1 MAFSPFP
8 TSEIHGN
15 NRALT
20 TRSNNGSAVG
30 LSFCLA
36 WRNIWRQK
44 RRTWLTASAMIF
56 SNVLLV
62 FMISL
67 QFGSYDMMINNTLR
81 MFSGQ
86 VQVQRNGYRDDQK
99 MHQSIAGVIE
109 MAEEIRARLPTA
121 SVAARANAFVL
132 ISSDDRSYGTQMTG
146 VEPKREDGVSTI
158 PGLLSEGRFLQDP
171 QAAEI
176 VIGSVMARN
185 LKVSLGG
192 ELTFLGSGK
201 DGSFAAGVVT
211 VVGIFNSGSQ
221 DFDRSMVEVPLQF
234 FQEVFSMLGAGH
246 VIAISL
252 DNLNDVPALIG
263 PLQEVID
270 SEESLLALDWETLTP
285 GLKQA
290 IKADMISA
298 WFMYGVLIIL
308 VAFSV
313 LNTQL
318 MSVLERTREF
328 GVIMALGIKPRRLAF
343 LVLLETFLMAAL
355 GLIIG
360 VILGAMVALYFSV
373 GGFSYPGMD
382 ELASKFNIPA
392 VMYPSLRPVSLLLGP
407 SVVFVF
413 CLFAAIYPA
422 LKLYGLRPVEA
433 MRAV

>member
-1 MAFSPFP
+1 M
-8 TSEIHGN
+8 TLKRHNG
-15 NRALT
+15 RAL
-20 TRSNNGSAVG
+20 G
-30 LSFCLA
+30 LSFRLA

-44 RRTWLTASAMIF
+44 RRTWLTALAMIF

-67 QFGSYDMMINNTLR
+67 QFGSYDMMINNSLR

-86 VQVQRNGYRDDQK
+86 VQVQRAGYQDSQK
-99 MHQSIAGVIE
+99 MRQVVIDIRELANSI
-109 MAEEIRARLPTA
+109 RLQFPLA

-132 ISSDDRSYGTQMTG
+132 VSSEDRSFGTQVVG
-146 VEPKREDGVSTI
+146 VEPAHEPGVSTI
-158 PGLLSEGRFLQDP
+158 PGLVAQGRYLNDP
-171 QAAEI
+171 DAAEI

-185 LKVSLGG
+185 LKVTVGD

-221 DFDRSMVEVPLQF
+221 DLDRSLAELPLAY
-234 FQEVFSMLGAGH
+234 FQDAFTMENSGH
-246 VIAISL
+246 VIAL
-252 DNLNDVPALIG
+252 ALADLNDIPSMLEPLRAVIG
-263 PLQEVID
+263 AQEGLV
-270 SEESLLALDWETLTP
+270 ALDWEALMP

-290 IKADMISA
+290 IQADMTSA
-298 WFMYGVLIIL
+298 WFMYAVLIIL

-328 GVIMALGIKPRRLAF
+328 GVIMALGIKPRRLAL

-355 GLIIG
+355 GFLIG
-360 VILGAMVALYFSV
+360 VMLGALVSAYFASA
-373 GGFSYPGMD
+373 GFAYPGM
-382 ELASKFNIPA
+382 EEMAAKFNMPA
-392 VMYPSLRPVSLLLGP
+392 VMYPALDPLSLLLGP